1 MNCHVVH
8 SAVDQILKQ
17 KGLQEKAYV
26 DFVTRREEGY
36 YEVRVAFMVDNE
48 NIQFFVNHPK
58 DRNEILEEVDFQIEK
73 NLNGLR
79 CFSKYVYNRI
89 MGDSN
94 ED

>member
-17 KGLQEKAYV
+17 KELQEKAYV
-26 DFVTRREEGY
+26 DFITRHEEGY

-48 NIQFFVNHPK
+48 NIQFFINHSN
-58 DRNEILEEVDFQIEK
+58 DHNEILEEVDFQIEK